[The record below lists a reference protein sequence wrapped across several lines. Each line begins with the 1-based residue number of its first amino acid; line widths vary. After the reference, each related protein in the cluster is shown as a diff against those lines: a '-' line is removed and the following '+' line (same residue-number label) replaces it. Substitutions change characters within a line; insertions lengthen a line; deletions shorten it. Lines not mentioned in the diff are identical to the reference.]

1 MSLTITVGELH
12 AGHTGHI
19 VTVGRHEGL
28 LTAIHHHRYDTFGG
42 TEVTMTTPDGNPSHT
57 QWCHDTPCRVQTLEE
72 WDAAQR
78 ADLLQ
83 EALI

>member
-12 AGHTGHI
+12 AGHTGHV
-19 VTVGRHEGL
+19 VTVDRHEGL
-28 LTAIHHHRYDTFGG
+28 LTAIHHHRYDTSGG
-42 TEVTMTTPDGNPSHT
+42 TEVTMTTPDGTPSHT
-57 QWCHDTPCRVQTLEE
+57 QWCHDMPCRVQTLEE

>member
-12 AGHTGHI
+12 AGHTGHV

-28 LTAIHHHRYDTFGG
+28 LTAIQHHRYDTSGG
-42 TEVTMTTPDGNPSHT
+42 TEVTMTTPDGTPSHT
-57 QWCHDTPCRVQTLEE
+57 QWCHDMPCRVQTLEE

-83 EALI
+83 EALL

>member
-1 MSLTITVGELH
+1 
-12 AGHTGHI
+12 
-19 VTVGRHEGL
+19 
-28 LTAIHHHRYDTFGG
+28 
-42 TEVTMTTPDGNPSHT
+42 MTTPDGNPSHT
-57 QWCHDTPCRVQTLEE
+57 QWCHDMPCRVQTLEE

>member
-12 AGHTGHI
+12 AGHI
-19 VTVGRHEGL
+19 VTVCRHEGL

-42 TEVTMTTPDGNPSHT
+42 TEVTMTTPDGTPSHT
-57 QWCHDTPCRVQTLEE
+57 QWCHDMPCRVQTLEE